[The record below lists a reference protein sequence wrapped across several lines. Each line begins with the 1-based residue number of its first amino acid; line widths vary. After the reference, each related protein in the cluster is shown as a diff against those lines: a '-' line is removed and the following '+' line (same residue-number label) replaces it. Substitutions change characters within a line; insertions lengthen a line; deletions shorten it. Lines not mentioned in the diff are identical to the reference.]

1 MNDTPFA
8 VETSGLTAADE
19 SINLSAAAPDQGGG
33 AEAPEATWPR
43 RHRHRARGPTR
54 EGENHPPPS
63 AIDDSVELPTR
74 PDRICADS
82 QSAPM
87 TQMTWPVLT
96 VSPGA
101 TESSETRPDRCA

>member
-19 SINLSAAAPDQGGG
+19 SINLSAAAPDQAGG
-33 AEAPEATWPR
+33 AEAPEGTRPR

-63 AIDDSVELPTR
+63 AIDDSVELPTV
-74 PDRICADS
+74 RIE
-82 QSAPM
+82 SAPI
-87 TQMTWPVLT
+87 L
-96 VSPGA
+96 S
-101 TESSETRPDRCA
+101 RRR